1 MNLVKSIRLKNLRSL
16 RDTGDIEMKPITL
29 LVGKNSVG
37 KSTFARTFPLIRQSC
52 AEEKR
57 APILW
62 YGKLVDFGDFKTV
75 VNRSVEDKFIEFSFT
90 VDSKNI
96 VENLNNNRR
105 HSQSNNNI
113 YPDTKFSLRVEE
125 SEGNTFASF
134 LKINILDQEFEINIA
149 KDGKVDSIKFNNS
162 LWDKNYCRD
171 KGICFVATQK
181 DFLPFIRV
189 C

>member
-1 MNLVKSIRLKNLRSL
+1 
-16 RDTGDIEMKPITL
+16 MKPITL

-96 VENLNNNRR
+96 VENLNNNLRR
-105 HSQSNNNI
+105 HSQTNTNS
-113 YPDTKFSLRVEE
+113 YSDTKFSLRVEE
-125 SEGNTFASF
+125 NEGNTFASY
-134 LKINILDQEFEINIA
+134 LKIEILDQEFEINIG
-149 KDGKVDSIKFNNS
+149 KDGKVDTIKFNNS
-162 LWDKNYCRD
+162 VW
-171 KGICFVATQK
+171 
-181 DFLPFIRV
+181 
-189 C
+189 